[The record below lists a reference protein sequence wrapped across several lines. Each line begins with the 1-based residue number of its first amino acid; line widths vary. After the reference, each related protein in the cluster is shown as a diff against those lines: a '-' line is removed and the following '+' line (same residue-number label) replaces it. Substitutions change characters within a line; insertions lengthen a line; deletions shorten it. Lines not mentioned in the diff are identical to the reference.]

1 MAGER
6 HLAFGSFRFDPR
18 SGQLWRDGGEVRLT
32 PRAAAVLAALAERA
46 GDVVS
51 KQDLF
56 DRVWNGIA
64 VTDDALT
71 SCIQELRG
79 VLGDD
84 ARRPRYIETRH
95 RRGYRLMVRPAAA
108 TDTAEQAG
116 PAPGRLV
123 GRAAELVELA
133 RAFDDARSGRRQVV
147 FVTGE
152 PGIGK
157 TALADAFFD
166 DLRGRQAA
174 RIAHG
179 QCLDHHGVGEPY
191 LPLIEAVTRLA
202 RAPDGTPLKEIL
214 ASQAPSWLAQM
225 PSLWTREE
233 RSTLEARGRA
243 TRERM
248 MRELTHAVEA
258 IAAEHPLV
266 LKLEDIHWSDAST
279 LDWLAHMARRPE
291 PAGLMVLATFRPADA
306 AALKAGL
313 DRIVAELAVHGRCRE
328 IALAPLGLRAIEA
341 FLATRLGAD
350 ASPAQEMAPLLLERT
365 GGNPLFKIGRASCRE
380 RV

>member
-79 VLGDD
+79 ALGDD

-95 RRGYRLMVRPAAA
+95 RRGYRLMVQPTVA
-108 TDTAEQAG
+108 TDTAE
-116 PAPGRLV
+116 PAAPAAGRLV
-123 GRAAELVELA
+123 GRAAELADLA
-133 RAFDDARSGRRQVV
+133 RAFDQARAGRRQVV

-157 TALADAFFD
+157 SALAEAFLD
-166 DLRGRQAA
+166 ELRGARSA

-202 RAPDGTPLKEIL
+202 RAADGDTVKEIL
-214 ASQAPSWLAQM
+214 ASEAPSWLAQM
-225 PSLWTREE
+225 PSL
-233 RSTLEARGRA
+233 
-243 TRERM
+243 
-248 MRELTHAVEA
+248 
-258 IAAEHPLV
+258 
-266 LKLEDIHWSDAST
+266 
-279 LDWLAHMARRPE
+279 
-291 PAGLMVLATFRPADA
+291 
-306 AALKAGL
+306 
-313 DRIVAELAVHGRCRE
+313 
-328 IALAPLGLRAIEA
+328 
-341 FLATRLGAD
+341 
-350 ASPAQEMAPLLLERT
+350 
-365 GGNPLFKIGRASCRE
+365 
-380 RV
+380 